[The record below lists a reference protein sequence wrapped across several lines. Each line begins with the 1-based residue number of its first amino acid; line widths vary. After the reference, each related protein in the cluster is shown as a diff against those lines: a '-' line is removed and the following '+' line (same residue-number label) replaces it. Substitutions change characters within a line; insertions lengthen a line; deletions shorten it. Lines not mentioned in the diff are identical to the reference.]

1 MRLAALYLYPL
12 KSGRGIP
19 VDTSA
24 IGATGLRH
32 DRRWMIVDAG
42 GRFVTQRTDPRLGR
56 IVPALEPDGL
66 AAAKALRLSA
76 PGLPEL
82 RVPVDPEAG
91 APTTVTVWDDTV
103 EALGCGDEADAW
115 LTRVLGPG
123 HRLVAMAD
131 DAARPLRSKHA
142 RPGDAVSFAD
152 GYPYLLT
159 STASLA
165 DLSRRAGLPLEMER
179 FRPNLVVDGA
189 TPFAEDSW
197 SSVTIG
203 SVPFR
208 VVKPCVRC
216 VVTTLDPR
224 TGVGG
229 HEPLRTLATFRRDAS
244 GGVTFG
250 QNLIAD
256 GGGTLRVGD
265 DVIARQREAR
275 PGSDDEATREPAET
289 AEGTPA
295 RPD

>member
-1 MRLAALYLYPL
+1 MRLAALYLYPV
-12 KSGRGIP
+12 KSARGIR
-19 VDTSA
+19 VDA
-24 IGATGLRH
+24 ADLGATGLRH
-32 DRRWMIVDAG
+32 DRRWMIVDAQ

-56 IVPALEPDGL
+56 IVPVVDPDV
-66 AAAKALRLSA
+66 LRLTA
-76 PGLPEL
+76 PGLPDL
-82 RVPVDPEAG
+82 RLPLHPDAG
-91 APTTVTVWDDTV
+91 ASTTVTVWDDTV

-115 LTRVLGPG
+115 LTGVLGPG
-123 HRLVAMAD
+123 HRLVAMAGD
-131 DAARPLRSKHA
+131 GARPLGSKHA
-142 RPGDAVSFAD
+142 RPGDVVSFAD

-159 STASLA
+159 NTASLE
-165 DLSRRAGLPLEMER
+165 DLSRRAGLALEMER
-179 FRPNLVVDGA
+179 FRPNLVVEGA
-189 TPFAEDSW
+189 APFAEDDW

-229 HEPLRTLATFRRDAS
+229 REPLRSLATFRRDAS

-265 DVIARQREAR
+265 SVTAHPRGAEPGANGEAPR
-275 PGSDDEATREPAET
+275 DA
-289 AEGTPA
+289 GTPTDGPPA
-295 RPD
+295 R